1 MVKMRLF
8 LIFSLIF
15 LTTTVF
21 ASTNFIGSVGIKG
34 KGPPEAELLYPYGVA
49 VSYDG
54 SIYVADTG
62 NDKIK
67 KYDKNGKFLYAFGQE
82 GTGEGQFRAPQGIA
96 VDKRGNIFVVD
107 TGNERVQHLY
117 DDGNSI
123 SFVKCFTGNPQFY
136 YPRDIEL
143 DKDSNLYVLD
153 SGNDRVLK
161 FDSSFNP
168 VNSFNG
174 DNILG
179 SEGSGT
185 TQFSEPYGL
194 TLDKEGNIYVAD
206 MRNERVSI
214 FDKEGNFIRKFGIQ
228 GRQVGEFLDPV
239 DVAVDS
245 DGNIWVADK
254 YNFRIQKFSNT
265 GQFLHTFGRFGPGK
279 GQFHTAQKLAIHQKK
294 LYVVDS
300 NNSNLQI
307 FDISSYIT
315 NVSAYPYIFS
325 PNDDNQKDTTT
336 ITYHLPEEAK
346 VTIKIYNT
354 NHELVRDLIVEVNK
368 PSGTNTEIWD
378 GKDNSNIVVEDDEY
392 TYKIDAVNIMNYH
405 APQQRDKVI
414 VDNTPPE
421 ITNPKAIPGVVPVGA
436 TVTLSSKVI
445 DKYGIVEVMVDIAPI
460 GGAGSQA
467 MSYIGN
473 DIYSYQAIVS
483 EVNPG
488 IKELLITGIDN
499 GYNKSTQTLI
509 LKVGT
514 PTITILPDSGTVGSV
529 VTVHGEDFFASE
541 LIRIDFGTTVS
552 ITSSYADATGSFSSI
567 FTIDTMSFGI
577 KTICAVGLSSEV
589 TLRGTFSIKG
599 SIVLI
604 SPVIGTIGTIVSI
617 EGVGFEV
624 SEEIVI
630 DFGTTKTIATGV
642 TNLSGVFKIPFTVD
656 SQPIGSKTV
665 RVRGISSNQIIEFTI
680 FVAYEYPILDW
691 TGEENYEQDGLHPE
705 EGERLVGTY
714 TYRVKYIDYLD
725 RPPLTGY
732 PEVRIFRGGREL
744 QNSPFIM
751 EEVNPQD
758 IDYKDGK
765 LYSFEIANL
774 ETGLYSYQFVSKNID
789 EILAK
794 GSPTIS
800 HSGPK
805 IIGSPTLTWIGE
817 GGYISDGVEPDVG
830 PTGYFTYKVLYTDID
845 NIPPAE
851 GYPRVYVC
859 LGGFLIS
866 DGYTLIKENGN
877 NYAEGVV
884 YSTNKVR
891 FSYASEAYS
900 YYFEVKNEQGVIGTG
915 TPTVS
920 KDGPIV
926 EGTNLAPLLFMPDE
940 KDYIDGL
947 EPNRGTPGTTFTF
960 RTAYRDINIDP
971 PASGYPALLI
981 YKDGAPYGEGTY
993 SMNFVNGNYLKGAT
1007 FTISIVLDEVG
1018 IYQYKFYAKDS
1029 KGEEAR
1035 GPFFILLQT
1044 GPKISH
1050 APELEWRGTP
1060 GYEKDGL
1067 EPHEGIAR
1075 ETYFT
1080 FKVKYKDEDNAPPYS
1095 DYPKICILKGT
1106 TTIGEAEMRVE
1117 PTKDYIEG
1125 ENYWCVFKL
1134 QSGGVYS
1141 YYFEAKDEYGIE
1153 AIGTPTNIS
1162 YGPIVIGPGI
1172 TLVSPVS
1179 GFVGTKVTIAGEGYY
1194 PTEPIQIDFGTTK
1207 TILITTSDAYGK
1219 FIATFIVDTQAI
1231 GPVDITATSVKYG
1244 HNATG
1249 IFNIIEKPADGSGI
1263 AKIEPDRTIVDIT
1276 EVFYITYT
1284 AEADLSNGTV
1294 TLTIPPNWTIPPD
1307 WAITVTPGPEV
1318 ILKYR
1323 SIVGSTVIIPIEEMF
1338 AEGTFTIMYIGTPQ
1352 GTITLGTN
1360 TFIIKSEGEG
1370 GILTPIT
1377 NQPVVCVEE
1386 VINPPYLRQLTTD
1399 TCNESPAGYSP
1410 DGKMIVYAR
1419 QSEDDSYTIWIMDAD
1434 GKNKKEIIKDEEYH
1448 CTPLG
1453 FLPDGEMLV
1462 YSKYLKTHQI
1472 GPEEGIYII
1481 KNFKEVIN
1489 GTPPDEIRVVGTQG
1503 LASVS
1508 SPDANVMTFSCWNIE
1523 YPIADIKAV
1532 INLQDVINHDTTP
1545 IIKDILVGPE
1555 WDVTGG
1561 WSPDGKVLSFYSTRS
1576 GDPEA
1581 WMIKNIQD
1589 VLFKNAQPELLQLTN
1604 FKEYDCDGVFS
1615 PDGEKY
1621 AFTST
1626 KDNHPGRWNCWVITN
1641 IKDVIYKGAELEL
1654 EHLIPSLIT
1663 EGVCSWSPDGTK
1675 ILIGSY
1681 RAGNWDVWEM
1691 DYPYDK
1697 KAAPATNIIS
1707 PILNQVL
1714 KGKSIIKGTAK
1725 DNVSVNNTVLSTLLS
1740 YTGEY
1745 SLGTN
1750 SDYWIP
1756 IVTSNTQVDNGTLA
1770 IWDVSDLENGL
1781 YTIKLTTTDG
1791 EDEGVEEVVIR
1802 VINSKIT
1809 LISPDS
1815 GVIGTV
1821 ITVEGKDF
1829 VASELIRI
1837 DFGTT
1842 KTINIVTCSAG
1853 GTFSITFPID
1863 TQYFGTKTI
1872 MATGVT
1878 SGLVAKGKFSI
1889 IGQLTK
1895 VYPHN
1900 PCVGTPVTIEGN
1912 GFGKNEMIRID
1923 FGTIH
1928 SITTIISN
1936 PAGTFSSVFTAR
1948 YSVSGIVTITA
1959 IGLSSNQIDTIK
1971 INFLSNMYQLTTSAM
1986 DLSSCLSPDGT
1997 QIVFHSFR
2005 TWPSSIWI
2013 MDSDGNNQRQLNVGK
2028 ESCYNPRFS
2037 PDGSYLAFQSER
2049 DIWLVT
2055 NIQDVIATGT
2065 SPELIQIDAGGFEN
2079 DPGWWSPDNK
2089 MLSFYSDYDVWV
2101 ASNIDEIINE
2111 GANPELH
2118 QITNTDDAL
2127 ELGICWSPD
2136 GKWLAYAKNEDL
2148 DWYFGNWEICIITNI
2163 QEVIYNNATPTTL
2176 QITYNPAFDIPVGF
2190 SPDGK
2195 KLAFLSTTG
2204 WPPRFP
2210 KINNISKELM
2220 KERIPPAGFPYDAWI
2235 INNIEEVVNNGKE
2248 AELVQLT
2255 NIDTDGIYAIG
2266 YFSLS
2271 PDGTKLLLNYE
2282 RTHDSSNICIMDYPD
2297 KDVPAANIIS
2307 PILDQQLK
2315 GKAEIIGLA
2324 KDNVSVN
2331 KEVILS
2337 KLSYYSLKYRQ
2348 ENVESK
2354 GSTDWNTIITSNTP
2368 VELGTLTPWDTTTI
2382 PNGIYTL
2389 KLIATDGEDENV
2401 EEVKVKIANTKI
2413 TLITPIRGSV
2423 GSIVSIEGANFN
2435 ASEGI
2440 RVDFGTTLS
2449 IATTISNSLGNF
2461 ELILTVDIQPYGSTS
2476 IIAIGLSSNKTAME
2490 KFFILPQI
2498 TQFTPTLGS
2507 IGTIVTIRGNG
2518 HGVSEEILVAFGQT
2532 KSIAT
2537 TYSNS
2542 VGAFSINFTVNTQSA
2557 GTKTIVV
2564 RGNSSGVK
2572 TIAYFYITIG
2582 TLEPKITL
2590 VSPVSGS
2597 VGAKITVTG
2606 EGYETIEPIIINFG
2620 ISSTITLTTS
2630 SILGTFTAM
2639 FTIDTQIYG
2648 STSIVAKGLISNVS
2662 TSSCIFITGNIT
2674 LITPTSGT
2682 LGTTITVSGNGF
2694 GARER
2699 IVIDFGNI
2707 STIIVCSSTSIGTFL
2722 TYFTATAQSYG
2733 TTTVTIQAI
2742 SNQVFMNYFFVLP
2755 KISSILPTTGTI
2767 GSIITIRGDG
2777 FAGSELIRI
2786 DFGTTKSI
2794 TNVVANNVG
2803 YFKATFTIDTQI
2815 YGSTTI
2821 RVIGTNSSNPVL
2833 SYFFIQPNITLVSP
2847 KKGTIGTIVTLSGNG
2862 YRTYQSIKIRFGTT
2876 AIIQLTSTDITGSFS
2891 TTFTID
2897 TKTYAE
2903 ISIIAYENEEISALS
2918 RFQTQPNIT
2927 LISPKEGTIGSI
2939 VTLAGNG
2946 YVAFQRIR
2954 IEFGTIPS
2962 IQLTSTSVNG
2972 TFTTTFT
2979 INTQAYGKTTI
2990 VAVQDWLN
2998 IKSKGIFTI
3007 KSNITL
3013 LTPTKGTIGTEVT
3026 IFGNGFGKSELI
3038 QIDFGATSTIATEE
3052 SDIMGRFI
3060 SSFRIDTQPYG
3071 STSICAIGLK
3081 TGSSATISFFIKPK
3095 IIAITPT
3102 SASVGTIVEIKG
3114 LGYSSGKM
3122 VRIDFGKTLTIVTTT
3137 VMSSGLL
3144 RTTFTIDTQNYGT
3157 TTIVTLGVGKEEV
3170 DKTTFII
3177 LGNITYISPILGTVG
3192 SIVNIEGNGFG
3203 SNDIICIDFGT
3214 SMTIELTTASYVGTF
3229 STQFMV
3235 DLQPYGDKTIVVRS
3249 IEVNYIDKDINSF
3262 FILPNIK
3269 ITPTSGEIDS
3279 IVTVKGNGYYSS
3291 ELIWIDFG
3299 TTKTISDAKTDT
3311 YGSFTTFFRLDT
3323 QAYGMKTI
3331 VVRSESGLIL
3341 TTCFYIKDGMLWTSP
3356 VSGTVGTMITIRGIG
3371 YGANEFI
3378 RIDFGTIQTI
3388 ATAVSNE
3395 SGIFAV
3401 SFTTNLQPYG
3411 TTSIIVTGLT
3421 SMVSKTDIF
3430 FIKPK
3435 INSIFPTSGSVGI
3448 VVTLQGDGYSSNA
3461 ELRIDFG
3468 MTKSIVTTYTESNGS
3483 FKVTFTVDTQPQG
3496 TTTVITAIN
3505 KDQIDKAEFII
3516 SGNIVYLSPTS
3527 GTVGCIV
3534 TIAGNGFGARDT
3546 IVIDFG
3552 ITSSIAI
3559 TTASSLGTFCTTF
3572 SIDIQ
3577 PFGPKKIIVK
3587 SIKAGCV
3594 DKAIFTVLPEII
3606 LNPTSSSIGSIVTI
3620 SGTGYFASELIEID
3634 FGLTSS
3640 ITFTTSY
3647 ANGTFKTI
3655 FTVDTQSAG
3664 SKTVI
3669 ARSKWL
3675 STKVYFCIK
3684 GTIIWISPTSG
3695 TVGSKVE
3702 VKGIGYKANEQIRID
3717 FGTTGTIA
3725 ACISMEAGSF
3735 SVTFT
3740 VDTQSAGTTTILVRG
3755 IESNEVCISYFVITE
3770 DTIPPIILH
3779 EFIPSAPA
3787 GLPMEV
3793 VATITDNVKVNEAIL
3808 YWKIGGTKTISFTQ
3822 MVNIGDDLYKGTIAA
3837 SNVTMRGLLYAIW
3850 ATDGKNDTLST
3861 IWTTITYGTVSSG
3874 KIGAIYPTYKSIS
3887 VPVHPGNPD
3896 PAGVLWNWGNFEQN
3910 VRLVYFDG
3918 NNWVIHNPP
3927 DSTVPN
3933 FAPEIG
3939 YGITADKDNEIIV
3952 YGSSTNPSGYY
3963 VIPLKGGLPERWN
3976 HIGHP
3981 YLYPVALNEQVKF
3994 RKGVEVVDP
4003 VTAYVNGWI
4012 KSSLWYYDGTGFKMV
4027 PYPGVI
4033 RPWIGYF
4040 IPVTVDCEML
4050 VPAEEIG
4057 GKHTPD
4063 PSQEGKSFCPIEEW
4077 VVNNEV
4083 RSESEVDEFNPLE
4096 HKDGWAIHLSV
4107 KAGSLTDRFNFAGV
4121 SPEASD
4127 TYDDGYDI
4135 AEIPMLPVEEGEFA
4149 PAYLKCY
4156 FISPTEGEYG
4166 SDYRSEVETN
4176 KEWKFRVEQVGEP
4189 GKVEI
4194 SWDITTVPLQYYLY
4208 LKDRDNLIDMR
4219 KKESYSGNVG
4229 EYSLI
4234 VSSGPIKEVSALD
4247 SVAES
4252 YCYPNPAKGKKVFFV
4267 VPQNTRV
4274 SLKIF
4279 NIAGEL
4285 VYEKEEDSGGDGIV
4299 EWDCHNSAGERVA
4312 SGIYIYFIRDDKSSK
4327 TGKLAVM
4334 R

>member
-1 MVKMRLF
+1 MVKVRLF

-21 ASTNFIGSVGIKG
+21 ASSKFIGSVGIKG
-34 KGPPEAELLYPYGVA
+34 KGPPDAELLYPYGVA

-67 KYDKNGKFLYAFGQE
+67 KYDENGKFLYSFGQE
-82 GTGEGQFRAPQGIA
+82 GTGDGQFRSPQGIA

-107 TGNERVQHLY
+107 TGNDRVQHLY
-117 DDGNSI
+117 DDRNSI
-123 SFVKCFTGNPQFY
+123 SFMKCFTGNPQFY

-168 VNSFNG
+168 VNSFDG

-179 SEGSGT
+179 SEGSET

-194 TLDKEGNIYVAD
+194 TLDKDGNIYVAD
-206 MRNERVSI
+206 MRNQRISI
-214 FDKEGNFIRKFGIQ
+214 FDKDGNFIHKFGIQ
-228 GRQVGEFLDPV
+228 GRKIGEFLDPV

-279 GQFHTAQKLAIHQKK
+279 GQFHTAQKLAVHQKK

-336 ITYHLPEEAK
+336 IIYHLPEEAK

-354 NHELVRDLIVEVNK
+354 NYELVRDLIVEVNK

-378 GKDNSNIVVEDDEY
+378 GKDNSNIVVEDGEY
-392 TYKIDAVNIMNYH
+392 VYKIDAVNVMNYH
-405 APQQRDKVI
+405 APQQIGKVI

-421 ITNPKAIPGVVPVGA
+421 ITNPKAIPEVVPVGA

-460 GGAGSQA
+460 GGAGTQA

-473 DIYSYQAIVS
+473 DIYSYQAIVA

-488 IKELLITGIDN
+488 IKELLIIGRDN
-499 GYNKSTQTLI
+499 GNNKSTQTLI
-509 LKVGT
+509 LKVAT

-529 VTVHGEDFFASE
+529 VTVQGEDFFALE
-541 LIRIDFGTTVS
+541 LIRIDFGTTIS
-552 ITSSYADATGSFSSI
+552 ITSSYADANGSFSSI
-567 FTIDTMSFGI
+567 FTVDTMSFGI
-577 KTICAVGLSSEV
+577 KTICAIGLSSEV

-617 EGVGFEV
+617 EGAGFEV
-624 SEEIVI
+624 SEEVVI
-630 DFGTTKTIATGV
+630 DFGITKTIATGV
-642 TNLSGVFKIPFTVD
+642 ANLAGSFEISFTID
-656 SQPIGSKTV
+656 SQPMGSKTIL
-665 RVRGISSNQIIEFTI
+665 VRGISSEQKIASTV
-680 FVAYEYPILDW
+680 FVTCEYPILDW
-691 TGEENYEQDGLHPE
+691 TEEENYVQDGLHPE

-714 TYRVKYIDYLD
+714 TYRVKYIDYLN

-794 GSPTIS
+794 GSPTLS
-800 HSGPK
+800 HAGPK

-851 GYPRVYVC
+851 GYPWVNLYM
-859 LGGFLIS
+859 GGILITPS
-866 DGYTLIKENGN
+866 SLLIKENEN
-877 NYAEGVV
+877 DNDYTDGVI
-884 YSTNKVR
+884 YGIYDVR
-891 FSYASEAYS
+891 YSYASDAYS
-900 YYFEVKNEQGVIGTG
+900 YRFEAKNNNNVEAIGEATTIHSGPKVEGVNYSPLLLWTGESGYTDGCNPDSG
-915 TPTVS
+915 TP
-920 KDGPIV
+920 D
-926 EGTNLAPLLFMPDE
+926 
-940 KDYIDGL
+940 
-947 EPNRGTPGTTFTF
+947 TPFTF
-960 RTAYRDINIDP
+960 HTAYMDINVDP
-971 PASGYPALLI
+971 PAPGYPAVLI
-981 YKDGAPYGEGTY
+981 YKDDKPYGIGTY
-993 SMNFVNGNYLKGAT
+993 TMDYVNGSYLKGAT
-1007 FTISIVLDEVG
+1007 YSKTIFLNATG
-1018 IYQYKFYAKDS
+1018 TYQYKFYAKDS

-1035 GPFFILLQT
+1035 GLFTVLRT
-1044 GPKISH
+1044 GPKVSH

-1060 GYEKDGL
+1060 GYEEDGL
-1067 EPHEGIAR
+1067 EPHEGIVR

-1095 DYPKICILKGT
+1095 GYPKICILKGT
-1106 TTIGEAEMRVE
+1106 TTIGKAKMPVE

-1125 ENYWCVFKL
+1125 ENYWCVL
-1134 QSGGVYS
+1134 RLYSGGVYS

-1172 TLVSPVS
+1172 TLVSPVL

-1207 TILITTSDAYGK
+1207 TISITTSDAYGK

-1231 GPVDITATSVKYG
+1231 GPVNITATSVKYG
-1244 HNATG
+1244 HKATA
-1249 IFNIIEKPADGSGI
+1249 IFNIIEKPTDGSGI

-1318 ILKYR
+1318 VLKYR
-1323 SIVGSTVIIPIEEMF
+1323 SIVGSTVIIPIEKMF

-1352 GTITLGTN
+1352 GTITLGSN
-1360 TFIIKSEGEG
+1360 TFIIKSQGFE

-1377 NQPVVCVEE
+1377 NQPVICVEE
-1386 VINPPYLRQLTTD
+1386 VVNPPYLRQLTTD

-1410 DGKMIVYAR
+1410 DGKMIVYPLL
-1419 QSEDDSYTIWIMDAD
+1419 SEDGSYTIWIMDAD
-1434 GKNKKEIIKDEEYH
+1434 GKNKKEIIKDEKYH

-1462 YSKYLKTHQI
+1462 YSKYLKTYQI

-1489 GTPPDEIRVVGTQG
+1489 GTPPNEIRVVGTQG
-1503 LASVS
+1503 LASIS

-1523 YPIADIKAV
+1523 YPIADIKAI
-1532 INLQDVINHDTTP
+1532 INLQDVINHDATP
-1545 IIKDILVGPE
+1545 IIRDILVGPE

-1604 FKEYDCDGVFS
+1604 FKEYDCDGMFS

-1641 IKDVIYKGAELEL
+1641 IKDVMYNGAELEL

-1663 EGVCSWSPDGTK
+1663 EGVCGWSPDGTK

-1707 PILNQVL
+1707 PILNQEL
-1714 KGKSIIKGTAK
+1714 KGKAVIKGTAK
-1725 DNVSVNNTVLSTLLS
+1725 DNMSVDNHTVLSSLLS

-1756 IVTSNTQVDNGTLA
+1756 IITSYTQVDNGTLA

-1791 EDEGVEEVVIR
+1791 EDNGVEKVVIKVR
-1802 VINSKIT
+1802 NSKIT
-1809 LISPDS
+1809 LISPGS
-1815 GVIGTV
+1815 GVIGTI

-1829 VASELIRI
+1829 VASELITI

-1842 KTINIVTCSAG
+1842 KTITMVTCSAG
-1853 GTFSITFPID
+1853 GTFSITFTID
-1863 TQYFGTKTI
+1863 TQYSGTKTI

-1878 SGLVAKGKFSI
+1878 SGLAAKGKFSI

-1912 GFGKNEMIRID
+1912 GFGKNELIRID

-1928 SITTIISN
+1928 SITTIISS
-1936 PAGTFSSVFTAR
+1936 PAGTFSSIFTAM

-1971 INFLSNMYQLTTSAM
+1971 INFLSNIYQLTTSAM
-1986 DLSSCLSPDGT
+1986 DLSSCLSPDGKY
-1997 QIVFHSFR
+1997 IAFHSFR
-2005 TWPSSIWI
+2005 TRPSTIWV
-2013 MDSDGNNQRQLNVGK
+2013 MNSDGSNIRQILEPNW
-2028 ESCYNPRFS
+2028 YFNPRFS
-2037 PDGSYLAFQSER
+2037 ADGGYLAFSAQS
-2049 DIWLVT
+2049 DIAIIT
-2055 NIQDVIATGT
+2055 NIQDVIIEGT
-2065 SPELIQIDAGGFEN
+2065 SPHIVYIDAGGHEN

-2101 ASNIDEIINE
+2101 ATNIDEIINE

-2118 QITNTDDAL
+2118 QITNTDDAW

-2220 KERIPPAGFPYDAWI
+2220 KERIPPSGFPYDAWI

-2255 NIDTDGIYAIG
+2255 DIDADGIYAIE

-2271 PDGTKLLLNYE
+2271 PDGTKLLLDYR
-2282 RTHDSSNICIMDYPD
+2282 RTYDSSNICIMDYPD
-2297 KDVPAANIIS
+2297 KAVPAANIIS
-2307 PILDQQLK
+2307 PILDQRLK

-2331 KEVILS
+2331 KEVLLS

-2348 ENVESK
+2348 ENVETK
-2354 GSTDWNTIITSNTP
+2354 GSPDWNTIITSNTP

-2423 GSIVSIEGANFN
+2423 GSIVSIEGSNFN

-2507 IGTIVTIRGNG
+2507 IGTIVTIRGDG
-2518 HGVSEEILVAFGQT
+2518 HGASEEILVAFGQT

-2542 VGAFSINFTVNTQSA
+2542 VGTFSINFTVNTQSG
-2557 GTKTIVV
+2557 GTKTIIVK
-2564 RGNSSGVK
+2564 GNSSGVK

-2590 VSPVSGS
+2590 VSPESGS
-2597 VGAKITVTG
+2597 VGTKITVTG
-2606 EGYETIEPIIINFG
+2606 EGYETIEPIIINLG
-2620 ISSTITLTTS
+2620 TSPTITITTS

-2648 STSIVAKGLISNVS
+2648 TTSIVAKGLISNLS
-2662 TSSCIFITGNIT
+2662 TSTCIFITGNIT
-2674 LITPTSGT
+2674 LMTPTSGT

-2722 TYFTATAQSYG
+2722 TYFTAAAQGYG
-2733 TTTVTIQAI
+2733 TTTVTIQSI

-2767 GSIITIRGDG
+2767 GSIITIKGNG
-2777 FAGSELIRI
+2777 FADSELIRI

-2815 YGSTTI
+2815 YGCTTI
-2821 RVIGTNSSNPVL
+2821 RVLGTNSSIPVL

-2876 AIIQLTSTDITGSFS
+2876 PIIQLTSTDITGSFS

-2903 ISIIAYENEEISALS
+2903 IGIIAYENEEISALS
-2918 RFQTQPNIT
+2918 RFQIQPNIT
-2927 LISPKEGTIGSI
+2927 LISPEEGSVGTI

-2979 INTQAYGKTTI
+2979 VDTQAYGKTTI

-2998 IKSKGIFTI
+2998 IKSKGMFNI

-3026 IFGNGFGKSELI
+3026 ISGNGFGKSELI
-3038 QIDFGATSTIATEE
+3038 QIDFGETSTIATEE
-3052 SDIMGRFI
+3052 SDEAGRFI

-3081 TGSSATISFFIKPK
+3081 TGSSATISFFVKPK

-3102 SASVGTIVEIKG
+3102 SGSVGTIVEIKG
-3114 LGYSSGKM
+3114 VGYSSSKI
-3122 VRIDFGKTLTIVTTT
+3122 VQIDFGKTLTIVTTT
-3137 VMSSGLL
+3137 VMLSGLL
-3144 RTTFTIDTQNYGT
+3144 RTTFTIDTQSYGT
-3157 TTIVTLGVGKEEV
+3157 TTIVTLAVGKEEV

-3192 SIVNIEGNGFG
+3192 SIVNIGGNGFG

-3214 SMTIELTTASYVGTF
+3214 SMTIEVTTASYVGTF
-3229 STQFMV
+3229 STQFMI

-3249 IEVNYIDKDINSF
+3249 IEVNYVDKDINSF

-3341 TTCFYIKDGMLWTSP
+3341 TSCFYIKDGMLWTTP

-3371 YGANEFI
+3371 YGANEVI

-3395 SGIFAV
+3395 SGTFAV
-3401 SFTTNLQPYG
+3401 SFTTSLQPYG

-3435 INSIFPTSGSVGI
+3435 INSIFPTSGTVGI

-3468 MTKSIVTTYTESNGS
+3468 MTRSIVTTYTESNGS

-3496 TTTVITAIN
+3496 TTTVIAAIN

-3516 SGNIVYLSPTS
+3516 SGNIVYFSPTS

-3534 TIAGNGFGARDT
+3534 TIAGNGFGATDT

-3559 TTASSLGTFCTTF
+3559 ITASSLGTFCTTF
-3572 SIDIQ
+3572 SIDMQ

-3606 LNPTSSSIGSIVTI
+3606 LNPTSGSIGSIVTV
-3620 SGTGYFASELIEID
+3620 SGTGYFASEVVAID

-3669 ARSKWL
+3669 GRSKWL
-3675 STKVYFCIK
+3675 TAKAYFCIR
-3684 GTIIWISPTSG
+3684 GAMIWISPISG
-3695 TVGSKVE
+3695 TVGSPVG
-3702 VKGIGYKANEQIRID
+3702 VKGIGYKANEQIQID
-3717 FGTTGTIA
+3717 FGTTMTIA

-3755 IESNEVCISYFVITE
+3755 IDSNEVCYSYFVITLKPGITLVSPAMGTVGSIVE
-3770 DTIPPIILH
+3770 IAGAGFDLNEGIRIDFGKSLTIATTTTDEFGAFSGNFKVDTQGYGTTTIVTRGLTSGQEAVDTFIIRGNIVLVT
-3779 EFIPSAPA
+3779 PA
-3787 GLPMEV
+3787 SGLIGTNVTIAGNGFAASERVTIGFGRNPTIATV
-3793 VATITDNVKVNEAIL
+3793 LSSSQGTFTTTFTVDTQPGCGTITISARGRDCVAYSWFRILGQITLVSPQQGTVGTRIEVKGDGFAANERIEIDFGTNPTIAVTLSDNAGRFRAV
-3808 YWKIGGTKTISFTQ
+3808 FTADTQ
-3822 MVNIGDDLYKGTIAA
+3822 PGCGTITVSARGKDCVAYSWFRMLGRITLVSPQQGTVGTRIEVSGDGFAA
-3837 SNVTMRGLLYAIW
+3837 KERIEIDFGTNPTIAV
-3850 ATDGKNDTLST
+3850 TLSDNAGRFRAIFT
-3861 IWTTITYGTVSSG
+3861 ADTQPGCGTITVSARGRDCAAYSWFRMLGRITYVSPQQGTVGTRIEVSGDGFAANERIEIDFGTNPTIAVTSSDNAG
-3874 KIGAIYPTYKSIS
+3874 RFRAI
-3887 VPVHPGNPD
+3887 
-3896 PAGVLWNWGNFEQN
+3896 F
-3910 VRLVYFDG
+3910 
-3918 NNWVIHNPP
+3918 
-3927 DSTVPN
+3927 
-3933 FAPEIG
+3933 
-3939 YGITADKDNEIIV
+3939 TADTQP
-3952 YGSSTNPSGYY
+3952 GC
-3963 VIPLKGGLPERWN
+3963 
-3976 HIGHP
+3976 
-3981 YLYPVALNEQVKF
+3981 
-3994 RKGVEVVDP
+3994 
-4003 VTAYVNGWI
+4003 
-4012 KSSLWYYDGTGFKMV
+4012 GT
-4027 PYPGVI
+4027 I
-4033 RPWIGYF
+4033 
-4040 IPVTVDCEML
+4040 TV
-4050 VPAEEIG
+4050 
-4057 GKHTPD
+4057 
-4063 PSQEGKSFCPIEEW
+4063 S
-4077 VVNNEV
+4077 
-4083 RSESEVDEFNPLE
+4083 
-4096 HKDGWAIHLSV
+4096 
-4107 KAGSLTDRFNFAGV
+4107 
-4121 SPEASD
+4121 
-4127 TYDDGYDI
+4127 
-4135 AEIPMLPVEEGEFA
+4135 
-4149 PAYLKCY
+4149 
-4156 FISPTEGEYG
+4156 
-4166 SDYRSEVETN
+4166 
-4176 KEWKFRVEQVGEP
+4176 
-4189 GKVEI
+4189 
-4194 SWDITTVPLQYYLY
+4194 
-4208 LKDRDNLIDMR
+4208 
-4219 KKESYSGNVG
+4219 
-4229 EYSLI
+4229 
-4234 VSSGPIKEVSALD
+4234 
-4247 SVAES
+4247 
-4252 YCYPNPAKGKKVFFV
+4252 
-4267 VPQNTRV
+4267 
-4274 SLKIF
+4274 
-4279 NIAGEL
+4279 
-4285 VYEKEEDSGGDGIV
+4285 
-4299 EWDCHNSAGERVA
+4299 
-4312 SGIYIYFIRDDKSSK
+4312 
-4327 TGKLAVM
+4327 
-4334 R
+4334 